1 MVSPRTLMLLPAT
14 TTVSLAVASVAL
26 AAASVAPAAQ
36 APRRHAGPP
45 KVTSHHAR
53 SPKNRR
59 HHTGHGGSAQQTE
72 ACPSWNDMRRLT
84 MITKVRAT
92 NLNCAT
98 ARAVEVKLEP
108 SLMSGSGPHRPVIVV
123 ADRLS
128 FTCTVKLRFAPNKQS
143 GPGSCTA
150 AGHRR
155 LTFVAA
161 EFAQ

>member
-1 MVSPRTLMLLPAT
+1 MVSPRMLMLLPAT
-14 TTVSLAVASVAL
+14 TTVSLAVAL
-26 AAASVAPAAQ
+26 AAASVAPAAR
-36 APRRHAGPP
+36 APKRHAGHP
-45 KVTSHHAR
+45 KVTSHHDR
-53 SPKNRR
+53 SPKHRS
-59 HHTGHGGSAQQTE
+59 GHGGSARQTE

-161 EFAQ
+161 EFSQ